1 MAENYCATVGF
12 SAITSANVVGYATQK
27 IIGGKL
33 SCVAY
38 QFADVGANEDFASIA
53 TLSTTGLTAGQF
65 ETMETEA
72 PCIMF
77 YNGSTYDYYYYI
89 SDAYNAE
96 GNEVTAWAIPAGDV
110 ATDTKKLGTGFWL
123 RVPEAT
129 CTEGTLTAAGQVGTG
144 STKTVNIDQGLT
156 LVGNPFPTAANLSKV
171 ETTGLTAG
179 QFETM
184 ETEAP
189 CIMVYNG
196 STYDYYY
203 YISDA
208 YNADGNEVTAWA
220 NPAGDAVIDGIT
232 VTGEAFWVR
241 SPTAGKLTF
250 SL

>member
-1 MAENYCATVGF
+1 M
-12 SAITSANVVGYATQK
+12 GYATQK
-27 IIGGKL
+27 ISGGKL

-38 QFADVGANEDFASIA
+38 QFSDVGANEDFASIA

-65 ETMETEA
+65 DTMETDA

-77 YNGSTYDYYYYI
+77 YNGAAYDCYYYI
-89 SDAYNAE
+89 SDAYDAE
-96 GNEVTAWAIPAGDV
+96 ENMVTAWADPSGNA
-110 ATDTKKLGTGFWL
+110 ATFTKMLGTGFWL

-171 ETTGLTAG
+171 ETMGLTAG
-179 QFETM
+179 QFDTM
-184 ETEAP
+184 ETDAP

-196 STYDYYY
+196 SAYNCYY

-208 YNADGNEVTAWA
+208 YDAEENTVTAWA
-220 NPAGDAVIDGIT
+220 DPSGNAVTDGVT